1 MNLRQCIHNY
11 RYLVLG
17 YLALMLAALL
27 TDPKL
32 ITILHYTFVF
42 AGIICVT
49 IGDISRNDT
58 RKGKLLPLG
67 YLLTTL
73 GVLVSFVEIKHYFC
87 GNSLWDAPS
96 PPPYEINLLVPIV
109 LLVIPALQ
117 FIVTTQKLSYRAIIA
132 MCAPLIIWLAI
143 FLLYS
148 LDLRLNDQT
157 RDFILISPLMLFIFF
172 LLSRIQFQTLFNRA
186 ATNFVCNLLYIGIA
200 FWTVNSINFWGS
212 YWRPKNHYNDT
223 ILCALF
229 NCEKIRI
236 YPDAQQTF
244 YWLLF
249 SVSAIILNSRTFFVF
264 SLGMFASYASYY
276 SFKILQSAEVTVL
289 SYGLP
294 ILISA
299 LTLAVIWVTLKKC
312 FKQPSTQAL

>member
-1 MNLRQCIHNY
+1 MNLRQYIHNY
-11 RYLVLG
+11 RYLLLG
-17 YLALMLAALL
+17 YLALMWAALL

-42 AGIICVT
+42 AGIVCVT
-49 IGDISRNDT
+49 IGDISRTDT
-58 RKGKLLPLG
+58 RKDKLLPLG

-73 GVLVSFVEIKHYFC
+73 GVLVSFVEIKHYLC
-87 GNSLWDAPS
+87 ANSQWDVPP

-117 FIVTTQKLSYRAIIA
+117 FIATTQKLSYRDLIA
-132 MCAPLIIWLAI
+132 MCAPLIIWVTI
-143 FLLYS
+143 FLYS
-148 LDLRLNDQT
+148 LDLRLSDQT
-157 RDFILISPLMLFIFF
+157 RNFILISPLILFIFF
-172 LLSRIQFQTLFNRA
+172 LLSRIQFQTPFNRA
-186 ATNFVCNLLYIGIA
+186 ATNFVCTLLYMGIA
-200 FWTVNSINFWGS
+200 FWTVNSINHWGS
-212 YWRPKNHYNDT
+212 YWHPQNRYNDT
-223 ILCALF
+223 IICALF

-249 SVSAIILNSRTFFVF
+249 SISAIMLNSRTFFVF

-312 FKQPSTQAL
+312 FKQPSTHPL